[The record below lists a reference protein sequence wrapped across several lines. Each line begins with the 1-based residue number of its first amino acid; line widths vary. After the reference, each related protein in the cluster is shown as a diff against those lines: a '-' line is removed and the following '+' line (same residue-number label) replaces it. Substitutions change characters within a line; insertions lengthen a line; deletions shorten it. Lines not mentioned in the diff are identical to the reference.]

1 MKNIAF
7 IDCYGDLAE
16 RFTPEMQKF
25 LPELKVIHSQTLNE
39 TDIIKRIGSHTNILV
54 YMAFISEKVL
64 NSCKSLKSIAY
75 LSTGLKTHGDLE
87 VAKNLGIKFE
97 GIKDYGNK
105 AVAEHTI
112 TLALTSLKR
121 IVEMDN
127 IVRSNTW
134 SLIKTEEFSSKTFG
148 LIGLGGIGEETAKLA
163 SALGARTIAWNRTKK
178 EIKGVELLPL
188 EQVLSESDILSFHL
202 ALNEQTNSFINDE
215 KLSKTKKGV
224 IFVNTSRAE
233 ILNEKT
239 ILRGLSTGHIK
250 HCAMDVF
257 HKEPLP
263 ENHPFINS
271 KFVTLTPH
279 SAWVTSQAIDRLLWS
294 GLKLLKKHSEEIN

>member
-97 GIKDYGNK
+97 SRLCPILGIKPARK
-105 AVAEHTI
+105 M
-112 TLALTSLKR
+112 LMFLTKSSTKS
-121 IVEMDN
+121 DN
-127 IVRSNTW
+127 QGDMF
-134 SLIKTEEFSSKTFG
+134 K
-148 LIGLGGIGEETAKLA
+148 
-163 SALGARTIAWNRTKK
+163 
-178 EIKGVELLPL
+178 
-188 EQVLSESDILSFHL
+188 
-202 ALNEQTNSFINDE
+202 
-215 KLSKTKKGV
+215 
-224 IFVNTSRAE
+224 
-233 ILNEKT
+233 
-239 ILRGLSTGHIK
+239 
-250 HCAMDVF
+250 
-257 HKEPLP
+257 
-263 ENHPFINS
+263 
-271 KFVTLTPH
+271 
-279 SAWVTSQAIDRLLWS
+279 
-294 GLKLLKKHSEEIN
+294 